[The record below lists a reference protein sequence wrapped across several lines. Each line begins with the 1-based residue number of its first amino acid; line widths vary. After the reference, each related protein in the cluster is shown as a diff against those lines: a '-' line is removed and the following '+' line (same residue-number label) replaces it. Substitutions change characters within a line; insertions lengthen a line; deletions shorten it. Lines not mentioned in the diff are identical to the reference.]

1 MKEEIERLRQ
11 VYQQQNLRM
20 SSGGAAGSD
29 QHAHGGPPPVRAEK
43 ELMS

>member
-1 MKEEIERLRQ
+1 

-20 SSGGAAGSD
+20 SSGAASAE
-29 QHAHGGPPPVRAEK
+29 QHAHGGPPPVRQEK